1 MLKQR
6 IVTASILALLAIG
19 ALFGASDALWL
30 AIIGAVAAIAAWEWS
45 SFVAQ
50 AKRGMRF
57 VYVAA
62 TLVMAFLALDW
73 LIDDLWTGVVL
84 LEMAILIA
92 VVVRYQLT
100 GGRSGVHS
108 GWLILVI
115 GALFVALFAAAM
127 VRFREEFGAAALLL
141 SLFTIWAMD
150 TGAYFSGKRFGRHK
164 LALYVSPGKTWEGV
178 WGGMLLAAVIA
189 AVGFMLVTSLTEQ
202 AGMPQGVEN
211 LWLFMLLSAFI
222 AGFSVFGDLF
232 ESVLKRQV
240 NLKDSGQLLPG
251 HGGILDRIDSLL
263 IAVPM
268 FYLLWTAGVG
278 I

>member
-6 IVTASILALLAIG
+6 IITASILALLAIG
-19 ALFGASDALWL
+19 ALFWAPDALWWV
-30 AIIGAVAAIAAWEWS
+30 IIGAVTAIAAWEWS
-45 SFVAQ
+45 GFVTQ
-50 AKRGMRF
+50 AERGMRF
-57 VYVAA
+57 LYVAA
-62 TLVMAFLALDW
+62 TLVTAFLAVDGLSTDAW
-73 LIDDLWTGVVL
+73 AGAVL
-84 LEMAILIA
+84 LEMTILIA

-108 GWLILVI
+108 GWLILVA

-150 TGAYFSGKRFGRHK
+150 TGAYFSGKRFGKHK
-164 LALYVSPGKTWEGV
+164 LALHVSPGKTWEGV
-178 WGGMLLAAVIA
+178 WGGMALAAVIA
-189 AVGFMLVTSLTEQ
+189 AVGFVLIAQTQQ
-202 AGMPQGVEN
+202 AGVSQGNEN
-211 LWLFMLLSAFI
+211 VWVFMLLSAFI

-268 FYLLWTAGVG
+268 FYLLWSAGVG